1 MSGSSLPM
9 SEGTSIE
16 TPASAGLVSLLT
28 LFSPSFPIGGF
39 AWSHGLESAVRSGLV
54 TTADET
60 RDWIAFLLTSGS
72 GWNDAVLLTESYDA
86 ALTHDQV
93 RLEAAN
99 ELALALGF
107 SAERRAET
115 EHFGEAF
122 REAARPWRREDA
134 VTIAEGPVAYPV
146 AAGALS
152 ASLGL
157 PRVEVLTA
165 FLHGFSNMLVQ
176 SAIRLVPLGQ
186 SDAVRITHSLGPA
199 ISDTANRASSSSLDD
214 LGSSALV
221 SDIHSMRH
229 ETLSPRLFSS

>member
-1 MSGSSLPM
+1 MSSTPDTRRPKADVSPETSL
-9 SEGTSIE
+9 I
-16 TPASAGLVSLLT
+16 SLLT

-39 AWSHGLESAVRSGLV
+39 AWSHGLESAVRGGLV
-54 TTADET
+54 TNAGET

-72 GWNDAVLLTESYDA
+72 GWNDAVLFTESHRA
-86 ALTHDQV
+86 ASDQDQI

-122 REAARPWRREDA
+122 REASQPWQREGGISIPD
-134 VTIAEGPVAYPV
+134 GPLAYPI

-152 ASLGL
+152 ASLGHA
-157 PRVEVLTA
+157 PIEALTA
-165 FLHGFSNMLVQ
+165 FLHGFAAMLVQ
-176 SAIRLVPLGQ
+176 AAIRLVPLGQ
-186 SDAVRITHSLGPA
+186 RDAVEVTHALGPVVTE
-199 ISDTANRASSSSLDD
+199 TASRAVSSTLDD
-214 LGSSALV
+214 LGSAAIL

-229 ETLSPRLFSS
+229 ETLSPRLFLS